1 LTAVAAPQ
9 QPSKS
14 EITRVLHGEEAVTD
28 SILKF
33 IADAKQG
40 WDTYID
46 KTGLS
51 IALTVEPIRKALA
64 DAKNNKGLKIKAITE
79 ITKDNLKCCKEYMH
93 IVTELRHL
101 DGIRGNFA
109 TSESEYIAT
118 ATLQETTQRLQII
131 YSNVKNIVEQHQYL
145 FENLWTRAIPAEEKI
160 KEIENQ
166 IILGKTE
173 VIRNPKDIQE
183 LFIDMVKS
191 AKQEVLL
198 VLPTINAFYREERI
212 GLIELLKQAA
222 GRKDNKVNVKIL
234 TPRNDII
241 EKKTETINTPN
252 IDIASYEE
260 EEELQLEAEK
270 ITITTVTIVIV
281 DRKESLVIEK
291 TDDSKQNFIEAVGIA
306 TYSNS
311 NPTVL
316 SYVSIFRSL
325 WSQIKLYERVKQANV
340 QLKRHDKMQME
351 FINMASHEIKTPT
364 QAILG
369 YAEILHKHPERRD
382 EILNAISRN
391 ATRLQRLTNDILDV
405 SRIES
410 HTLKLTKE
418 QFNIND
424 LILDIVQDYR
434 NQIEKEKDKYNLA
447 LVCKYHHKNHDD
459 DNDVFSSLIVEAD
472 KERII
477 QVISNLLNNA
487 IKFTKDG
494 QITINVMKYTDEEYN
509 VKKDSSQKREE
520 QVMVSIKD
528 TGTGISFDMLPRLFT
543 KFATKSGSGGTGLG
557 LFISKSIIEAH
568 GGRIWAQNSTDGEK
582 GATFYFTIP
591 LSRQTNKN
599 IN

>member
-1 LTAVAAPQ
+1 MTSVAAPQ

-14 EITRVLHGEEAVTD
+14 EITTVLYGEEAATD

-33 IADAKQG
+33 IANANER
-40 WDTYID
+40 WDTYVD
-46 KTGLS
+46 RTGLS
-51 IALTVEPIRKALA
+51 IALNVQPVRKALA
-64 DAKNNKGLKIKAITE
+64 DAKNKGVKIRAITE
-79 ITKDNLKCCKEYMH
+79 ITKDNIQCCKEY
-93 IVTELRHL
+93 IEITTDLRHL

-109 TSESEYIAT
+109 ASKSEYIAT

-166 IILGKTE
+166 VILGKTE

-183 LFIDMVKS
+183 LFIDMIKS
-191 AKQEVLL
+191 AKHEVLL

-212 GLIELLKQAA
+212 GIIELLRQAA
-222 GRKDNKVNVKIL
+222 KRKDNTVNVKIL

-241 EKKTETINTPN
+241 EKKIRAINTPD

-260 EEELQLEAEK
+260 QEELQLEAEK

-281 DRKESLVIEK
+281 DKKESLVIEK

-325 WSQIKLYERVKQANV
+325 WSQIKLYEKVKEANII
-340 QLKRHDKMQME
+340 LKRHDKLQKE
-351 FINMASHEIKTPT
+351 FINIASHEIKTPT
-364 QAILG
+364 QAIIG
-369 YAEILHKHPERRD
+369 YVDLMQRHPERRE

-405 SRIES
+405 TRIES
-410 HTLKLTKE
+410 HTLKLVKE

-434 NQIEKEKDKYNLA
+434 NQIEKDKGKYNLT

-459 DNDVFSSLIVEAD
+459 DDVSSSL
-472 KERII
+472 
-477 QVISNLLNNA
+477 
-487 IKFTKDG
+487 
-494 QITINVMKYTDEEYN
+494 
-509 VKKDSSQKREE
+509 
-520 QVMVSIKD
+520 
-528 TGTGISFDMLPRLFT
+528 
-543 KFATKSGSGGTGLG
+543 
-557 LFISKSIIEAH
+557 
-568 GGRIWAQNSTDGEK
+568 
-582 GATFYFTIP
+582 
-591 LSRQTNKN
+591 
-599 IN
+599 